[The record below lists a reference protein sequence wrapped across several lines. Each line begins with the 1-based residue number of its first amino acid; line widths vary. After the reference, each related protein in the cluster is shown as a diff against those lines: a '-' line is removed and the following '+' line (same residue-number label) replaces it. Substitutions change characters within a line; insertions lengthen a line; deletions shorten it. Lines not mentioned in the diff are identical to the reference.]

1 MTLEQARLSYEQY
14 CAREKRPVM
23 ATPRIEQRDGAWL
36 FFEVEDGALDAANG
50 VVVRP
55 DGGAFTFRGALGRV
69 FRITPQLALPKSNE
83 LVLGATEFGR
93 YQIFDKGIAIWDGGT
108 TFGFPLVES
117 FNKGR
122 HACIVAFFDLRGF
135 TTWSRPAETQP
146 DDVQAAI
153 CAFEEAVH
161 HGFPTDGQPWLKL
174 FVKGTGDGVMIVSQ
188 ADWYTG
194 DSPNKKVSRFKS
206 GHARAF
212 LRACTK
218 VLSAG
223 RENLKNLPLAI
234 GCAIAA
240 GDLDRI
246 FLFGRLDYIGSV
258 ANEAAKLQQHA
269 WNEICV
275 TDKFRDML
283 LGDNESLAG
292 ETELPPK
299 RWRLRPTD

>member
-1 MTLEQARLSYEQY
+1 MTQEQARSFYVQY
-14 CAREKRPVM
+14 CAKENRPAI
-23 ATPRIEQRDGAWL
+23 ATPRIEQRNGAWL
-36 FFEVEDGALDAANG
+36 FVEVEDGPLDAAMG

-55 DGGAFTFRGALGRV
+55 DGRAFLFRGALGRI
-69 FRITPQLALPKSNE
+69 FRATTQLSLPKSNE
-83 LVLGATEFGR
+83 LVLGATELGR
-93 YQIFDKGIAIWDGGT
+93 YQVFDNGIAIWDGGT
-108 TFGFPLVES
+108 TLGFPLVES
-117 FNKGR
+117 FSKGR

-135 TTWSRPAETQP
+135 TAWSKPSATQP
-146 DDVQAAI
+146 DEVQAAI

-174 FVKGTGDGVMIVSQ
+174 FVKGTGDGVMLVSQ
-188 ADWYTG
+188 ADWHNGT
-194 DSPNKKVSRFKS
+194 SPNKKNSQFKS
-206 GHARAF
+206 GHAKAF
-212 LRACTK
+212 LHACSN
-218 VLSAG
+218 VLTAG
-223 RENLKNLPLAI
+223 RENLKSLPLAI

-275 TDKFRDML
+275 TDKFRDLL
-283 LGDNESLAG
+283 LGDDANLAG

-299 RWRLRPTD
+299 RWRLRSVT